1 MSTVDIVSKNIT
13 YSSESSAGFSVTS
26 GSSFSLPK
34 EIINK
39 KLMVIIKTIFSSTKE
54 LLLLKV

>member
-1 MSTVDIVSKNIT
+1 MSTVDIISKNRT

-26 GSSFSLPK
+26 GSSFSLPM

-54 LLLLKV
+54 LLL